1 MMLELPEQPKSSLS
15 PINTESNSPKVQAAQ
30 AAEEPSAELVNIV
43 SCETASSS
51 LGSCERI
58 QRIRWADWIARII
71 SWTDEL
77 GHYVR
82 QFLAYVAAKFRSVF
96 FPGDSFIYREPPLS
110 NESRIQLETVPRK
123 TLILDLDETLVH
135 SCYLDPDT
143 HDVVGCTF
151 VPATAVPDYILNI
164 PILANLGPVEFQVF
178 KRPYVDLFLDLVSK
192 WYDVVIYTASLQAY
206 ASIVIDKLDA
216 GRGILQRRYYRQH
229 CVNTSSLVSK
239 NLFVV
244 NRDLNSVLIIDNSP
258 SAYRDFPENALPIK
272 SYIYDPNDRELLN
285 LLPFLDALRF
295 TKDVRSILR
304 RRELTSLINSE

>member
-1 MMLELPEQPKSSLS
+1 MELAEQPTSSL
-15 PINTESNSPKVQAAQ
+15 PTETSEENCSKVQSV
-30 AAEEPSAELVNIV
+30 EEPPRELDNLACRTVNASIA
-43 SCETASSS
+43 SCHR
-51 LGSCERI
+51 LQPRL
-58 QRIRWADWIARII
+58 ADWISRVIG
-71 SWTDEL
+71 WTDEL
-77 GHYVR
+77 GQYVR
-82 QFLAYVAAKFRSVF
+82 QFISFVAAKFRELF
-96 FPGDSFIYREPPLS
+96 FTNENFIYREPPLS
-110 NESRIQLETVPRK
+110 KESRIQLDNVPRK

-143 HDVVGCTF
+143 NDVVGCTF
-151 VPATAVPDYILNI
+151 VPETAVPDYTLNI
-164 PILANLGPVEFQVF
+164 PILSGLHPIEFHVF

-206 ASIVIDKLDA
+206 ATIVIDKLDA

-244 NRDLNSVLIIDNSP
+244 NRDLSSVFIIDNSP
-258 SAYRDFPENALPIK
+258 SAYRDFPENAVPIK
-272 SYIYDPNDRELLN
+272 SYIYDPDDKELLN

-304 RRELTSLINSE
+304 RREVTLLAQSEQ